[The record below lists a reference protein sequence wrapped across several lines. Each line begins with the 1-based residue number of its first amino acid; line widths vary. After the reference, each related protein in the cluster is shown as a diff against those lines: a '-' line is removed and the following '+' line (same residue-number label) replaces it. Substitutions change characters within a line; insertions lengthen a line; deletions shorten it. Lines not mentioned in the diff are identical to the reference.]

1 MAGKTHWLSDKSLS
15 LIRGATVAGF
25 TETWVNLFKTLPT
38 ADSAA
43 GVAASE
49 EWTGGDGSV
58 GSGGTGR
65 IRVYPSQ
72 QADKTLPYWSSTQ
85 SSGDLRY
92 VQNQVT
98 ISWTS
103 ADIPGGD
110 SWANQ
115 TVRGIGVWNS
125 DVSGSND
132 LLYWERFDDNRLV
145 AVGEEF
151 ILPVGRF
158 KVRED

>member
-1 MAGKTHWLSDKSLS
+1 
-15 LIRGATVAGF
+15 
-25 TETWVNLFKTLPT
+25 
-38 ADSAA
+38 
-43 GVAASE
+43 
-49 EWTGGDGSV
+49 
-58 GSGGTGR
+58 
-65 IRVYPSQ
+65 
-72 QADKTLPYWSSTQ
+72 
-85 SSGDLRY
+85 